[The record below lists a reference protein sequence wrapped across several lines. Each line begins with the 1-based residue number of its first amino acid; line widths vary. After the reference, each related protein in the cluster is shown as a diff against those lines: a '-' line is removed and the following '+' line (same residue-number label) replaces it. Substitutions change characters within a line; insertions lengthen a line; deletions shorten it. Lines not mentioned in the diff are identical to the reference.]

1 MSKVAVVYWSSTG
14 NTEAMAN
21 AVADGIRGKKAA
33 KLFFIPVRILTVLK
47 LLNMMQSPSDAL
59 QWEMKF
65 SKIQNSSQCLTDA
78 KMP

>member
-1 MSKVAVVYWSSTG
+1 MRQGGEV
-14 NTEAMAN
+14 MAFI
-21 AVADGIRGKKAA
+21 VGKKQKKAA
-33 KLFFIPVRILTVLK
+33 KLFFIPVKILTVLK

-65 SKIQNSSQCLTDA
+65 SKIQNLSQCLTDA